1 MVLRKTLFFW
11 VLRNVKMGCKK
22 VTLGSQIELFEYLKS
37 LGVMNWT
44 WFNIPWQIQLCLY
57 MVHVYHS
64 VFLQYIADRSSID
77 YGTCHEHHFYGFDLS
92 IFPWKT
98 ILGVFLSFRHK
109 DELNSNSSFISISP
123 NRSLKHGIWKKL
135 NAV

>member
-1 MVLRKTLFFW
+1 MTTKRIFFFDFLTAERSYFCWKMVLRKTLFFW

-22 VTLGSQIELFEYLKS
+22 ETLGSQIELFEYLKS

-64 VFLQYIADRSSID
+64 VFFTIHSRQIFNWLRNIPWTAFLWLWSFNFPLKD
-77 YGTCHEHHFYGFDLS
+77 YYYR
-92 IFPWKT
+92 
-98 ILGVFLSFRHK
+98 ILMSRG
-109 DELNSNSSFISISP
+109 
-123 NRSLKHGIWKKL
+123 
-135 NAV
+135 